1 MPLEKSQ
8 IFHIVGEIVVIVGM
22 FVYFQIKLSSTAA
35 KVGQLERVILEQ
47 NKKIK
52 ILDTV
57 LQEVVK
63 VMPPQVRNEISHR
76 VQMVSESSPVTGTPP
91 PRAPPP
97 PKPQENPL
105 SSVMNMIAPMMSS
118 MMVAGM
124 SGDDDQNDR
133 VVVEEAH
140 SVSSDISDA
149 DIAEELQ
156 ELDDEPQEIDD
167 EPQEIEKNEDNE
179 KKNEENDDSDDKEEN
194 DENELGDPV
203 SLDD

>member
-22 FVYFQIKLSSTAA
+22 FVYFQIKLSSTTA

-63 VMPPQVRNEISHR
+63 AMPPQVRNEISHR
-76 VQMVSESSPVTGTPP
+76 VQMVSESSPSTGIPS
-91 PRAPPP
+91 PRAPSQT

-105 SSVMNMIAPMMSS
+105 SSVMSMIAPMMSS

-133 VVVEEAH
+133 VVVEEAL

-156 ELDDEPQEIDD
+156 ELDDEPQEI
-167 EPQEIEKNEDNE
+167 EEKEENEEDN
-179 KKNEENDDSDDKEEN
+179 EEN
-194 DENELGDPV
+194 DENDENEEIELGNPV
-203 SLDD
+203 SSDD